1 MDPDTQL
8 ARDVAIYYQDYYF
21 LQEWGSQN
29 GNIPYYRNIQMYNNG
44 MYYEYAVNINQ
55 PSILIPDWIDIQ
67 MYAFLN
73 CIYDIKRA
81 IINNNHEL
89 ELIIY
94 RLLNLSNYNY
104 NNLPINI
111 KKMYSNIVNV
121 ILNNQV

>member
-1 MDPDTQL
+1 
-8 ARDVAIYYQDYYF
+8 
-21 LQEWGSQN
+21 
-29 GNIPYYRNIQMYNNG
+29 MYG
-44 MYYEYAVNINQ
+44 
-55 PSILIPDWIDIQ
+55 
-67 MYAFLN
+67 FLN

-81 IINNNHEL
+81 IINNNHDF